1 MPARLLNG
9 RSVARSPFP
18 AVALAP
24 PYTHAWYS
32 PCLVLPAD
40 MVNVVVHGVVFE
52 LQVVLKELMSCRKAL
67 HGHESFA
74 RTRCFAEALLAV
86 GITEP
91 LPIDAA
97 ASPQPAGSRG
107 DAGVMA
113 ENAALRQSNASLL
126 AEVRALKAL
135 LATKDQEIAALS
147 ARPPA
152 TGLRVAARGRTDS
165 FFDRNGL
172 QFDD

>member
-1 MPARLLNG
+1 
-9 RSVARSPFP
+9 
-18 AVALAP
+18 
-24 PYTHAWYS
+24 
-32 PCLVLPAD
+32 